1 MIWRVAGQSEIILPV
16 LPRERYERAA
26 TPGDQARLVR
36 RGAPERGSRSTE
48 RRRTGAGMG
57 RSRSLLGASVAA
69 MLALAA
75 TSCLSS
81 DSGGGSGGGGGTKSG
96 DKNVE
101 IVFAFGGDQSK
112 GFQQSLKDF
121 QASSGIK
128 IKFTEAAQSFDT
140 LIRTRVRANNLPDIA
155 LFPQP
160 GILKD
165 FVKQGKMT
173 DLSTQVDLEKLKSDL
188 IPGVLDAGK
197 VGDKYYGVPI
207 SMNVKSLVFYP
218 KKAFQAKGYA
228 IPKTQKEL
236 LDLTNKIKADGTTP
250 WCVGMES
257 SAATGWVATDWIE
270 ANLLEQAGPETYD
283 KWVNHEIPFNDP
295 AVKKA
300 AQAFETLTLADGNV
314 FGGRKQVVSTA
325 FSTAANPMFNNPPRC
340 FLHRQGNFITQ
351 GDFLPKPVR
360 ADLDNVLGVFQYPGE
375 TPESA
380 PVLGGGD
387 LAAVFNGKDDDTKQV
402 MEYMTGASYPGYKEE
417 QSFLS
422 PRKDY
427 PAAKYTT
434 DVGRQIAKI
443 AQDATVFRFD
453 GSDQMP
459 GAVGAGSFWKG
470 MVAWVSGQKD
480 LDTVLDEIEKS
491 WPS

>member
-1 MIWRVAGQSEIILPV
+1 
-16 LPRERYERAA
+16 
-26 TPGDQARLVR
+26 
-36 RGAPERGSRSTE
+36 
-48 RRRTGAGMG
+48 MG
-57 RSRSLLGASVAA
+57 RRMAIQTMAVAA
-69 MLALAA
+69 AVALSV

-81 DSGGGSGGGGGTKSG
+81 GDSGGGGGGGGTTSG

-112 GFQQSLKDF
+112 GFQSSLQQF
-121 QASSGIK
+121 QQTSGIK

-165 FVKQGKMT
+165 FVKQNKMT
-173 DLSTQVDLEKLKSDL
+173 DLSTQLDVTKLQSEL

-197 VGDKYYGVPI
+197 VGDKFYGVPI

-218 KKAFQAKGYA
+218 KKAFEAKGYT
-228 IPKTQKEL
+228 IPKTQQEL
-236 LDLTNKIKADGTTP
+236 TDLTNKIKADGTTP
-250 WCVGMES
+250 WCMGMES

-270 ANLLEQAGPETYD
+270 SNMLVQAGPETYT

-300 AQAFETLTLADGNV
+300 AESFESLVLADGNV
-314 FGGRKQVVSTA
+314 FGGRKQTVSTA
-325 FSTAANPMFNNPPRC
+325 FSTSANPMFANPPRC

-351 GDFLPKPVR
+351 GDFLPKAIR
-360 ADLDNVLGVFQYPGE
+360 ADLDNQLAVFPYPAE
-375 TPESA
+375 TADSA

-402 MEYMTGASYPGYKEE
+402 MQYMTGAEYPGYKEE

-427 PAAKYTT
+427 PAEKYTT
-434 DVGRQIAKI
+434 DVGRQIAQIGQK
-443 AQDATVFRFD
+443 ATVFRFD

-459 GAVGAGSFWKG
+459 GAVGSGSFWKG

-480 LDTVLDEIEKS
+480 LDTV
-491 WPS
+491 

>member
-1 MIWRVAGQSEIILPV
+1 
-16 LPRERYERAA
+16 
-26 TPGDQARLVR
+26 
-36 RGAPERGSRSTE
+36 
-48 RRRTGAGMG
+48 MG

-81 DSGGGSGGGGGTKSG
+81 DSGGGGGGGGGGTKSG

-101 IVFAFGGDQSK
+101 IVFGFGGDQSK

-121 QASSGIK
+121 QSTSGIK
-128 IKFTEAAQSFDT
+128 IKFTEASQSFDT

-173 DLSTQVDLEKLKSDL
+173 DLGTQLDVAKLKADYVE
-188 IPGVLDAGK
+188 GTLDAGM
-197 VGDKYYGVPI
+197 VDGKYYGAPI
-207 SMNVKSLVFYP
+207 SYNLKSLVFYP
-218 KKAFQAKGYA
+218 KKAFEAKGYKA
-228 IPKTQKEL
+228 PTTQQEL
-236 LDLTNKIKADGTTP
+236 LDLSNKIKADGTPP
-250 WCVGMES
+250 WCMGMES
-257 SAATGWVATDWIE
+257 SAATGWVATDW
-270 ANLLEQAGPETYD
+270 LENNVLVEAGPETYD

-295 AVKKA
+295 SVKA
-300 AQAFETLTLADGNV
+300 AATAFENLVLADGNV
-314 FGGRKQVVSTA
+314 FGGRKQSVSTA
-325 FSTAANPMFNNPPRC
+325 FATSANPMFNSPPKC

-351 GDFLPKPVR
+351 SGFFPKSVV
-360 ADLDNVLGVFQYPGE
+360 ADIDNQVGVFQYPGKTAE
-375 TPESA
+375 DKPM
-380 PVLGGGD
+380 LGGGD

-402 MEYMTGASYPGYKEE
+402 MAFLTGPDFKGWSETAG
-417 QSFLS
+417 FLS

-427 PAAKYTT
+427 PVTNYKSKLTQ
-434 DVGRQIAKI
+434 QIADIGAK
-443 AQDATVFRFD
+443 ATVFRFD

-459 GAVGAGSFWKG
+459 GAVGSGSFWKG

-480 LDTVLDEIEKS
+480 LDTALTEIEKS